1 MVAGLTLRMRTV
13 IRPILGSIKAQYHMF
28 RRDPEDARP
37 IIVQPVHAIIF
48 MAIFVYVGREDLAA
62 YSLVAPILMTVGQM
76 GLFAASELMSR
87 EQYDETLEI
96 VVSMPSPLWLIIL
109 SRITV
114 LIVFSLLGI
123 VVSWGII
130 RLVFGI
136 TVAVH
141 HPWLF
146 VATVVVTAFASAGTT
161 LITTALF
168 CFARTART
176 YQNSVIYPV
185 FLLGGILVPITTFPD
200 WVQPISRLIYLYWS
214 ANLLRESM
222 QGAAPS
228 GLIVS
233 FSAIAVLGAVGTV
246 LGAWLIGRML
256 DRLRRDGRLGIL

>member
-1 MVAGLTLRMRTV
+1 MITV
-13 IRPILGSIKAQYHMF
+13 IRPILGSIKAQCQMI
-28 RRDPEDARP
+28 RRDPEDTRH
-37 IIVQPVHAIIF
+37 IIVQPVHTLIF

-62 YSLVAPILMTVGQM
+62 YSLVAPTLMTVGQM

-96 VVSMPSPLWLIIL
+96 VVSTPSPLWLIVL
-109 SRITV
+109 SRSTV
-114 LIVFSLLGI
+114 LMVSSLLGI

-141 HPWLF
+141 HPSLF
-146 VATVVVTAFASAGTT
+146 VATVVATAFASAGTT

-168 CFARTART
+168 CFSRTPRT

-185 FLLGGILVPITTFPD
+185 FLLGGILVPITAFPD

-214 ANLLRESM
+214 AGLLRESM
-222 QGAAPS
+222 QSAAPS
-228 GLIVS
+228 GLMLS

-246 LGAWLIGRML
+246 LGAWLISRML